1 MFAVPT
7 GAAADRGGDQRLQA
21 AVSAAP
27 AVPPEGRRMQRVRPP
42 PPLST
47 LVKWTRS
54 ALVLLSHMSH
64 VCSGRGAVVG
74 FLKVG
79 HKKLFLLVSLLF
91 LLTPPPVPG
100 PAVTLIAVQDWHGV
114 HVEAEPL
121 CVLDFYIAENLQR
134 HGYGLELF
142 DFMLQVK
149 CLSIFSSPSKWKASI
164 FSCFMDVRSA
174 TSSQMK

>member
-1 MFAVPT
+1 M
-7 GAAADRGGDQRLQA
+7 
-21 AVSAAP
+21 
-27 AVPPEGRRMQRVRPP
+27 
-42 PPLST
+42 
-47 LVKWTRS
+47 
-54 ALVLLSHMSH
+54 
-64 VCSGRGAVVG
+64 G

-91 LLTPPPVPG
+91 FPTPLVPG
-100 PAVTLIAVQDWHGV
+100 PAVTLVIVQDRQGV

-149 CLSIFSSPSKWKASI
+149 CAFSFQVKKIDLKTVLW
-164 FSCFMDVRSA
+164 M
-174 TSSQMK
+174 